1 MENGK
6 QGAVEEILLPK
17 QKESNLSREAFV
29 EEVKRVGFLAAPM
42 VAVTLSQFLLQMVTM
57 MMVGHLG
64 ELALS
69 SSAVAISISGVTGF
83 SVLVSN
89 DILFRSTFYSVK
101 ILYVPF
107 LLLVQGSGKL
117 AIYSLEDKA

>member
-17 QKESNLSREAFV
+17 QKESNLSREAFL

-107 LLLVQGSGKL
+107 HLLVQGSGKL
-117 AIYSLEDKA
+117 AII